1 MVYSQH
7 LHALAAGGVAQRRRC
22 GARRQHERCLER
34 GPIQRGLSKAR
45 PDRVS
50 SRPAWDPACSSGRLH
65 VTVVVPRALRLDCR
79 VRHEPAARTALRA
92 PDRQEA
98 NTGSADLQIGG
109 CRVRR
114 AASHRWTQLAK
125 GVRPWSGHVPMPPTA
140 QSPAAKDLVG
150 AQ

>member
-1 MVYSQH
+1 MWHTTAIVWW
-7 LHALAAGGVAQRRRC
+7 
-22 GARRQHERCLER
+22 
-34 GPIQRGLSKAR
+34 
-45 PDRVS
+45 
-50 SRPAWDPACSSGRLH
+50 SRL
-65 VTVVVPRALRLDCR
+65 CR
-79 VRHEPAARTALRA
+79 VCSASMSQSWYHAHSASIAEYDTNLHRA
-92 PDRQEA
+92 QLSAHLTEQEA
-98 NTGSADLQIGG
+98 SAGSADLQIGG